1 MKRRTFLAATGATG
15 AVAGLAACGGS
26 DDGSSGGSGSTTL
39 TVAAG
44 VAPQP
49 WDPKDAG
56 LGNNAWYYQPVYDP
70 LLSVD
75 ADGEIGE
82 NLATAW
88 EYDDTA
94 TILTLTLREG
104 VTFTDGTA
112 FDATAVK
119 ANLENTRTGSNE
131 AATNIASI
139 ASVEA
144 VDATTA
150 KITLSAPDPSLLS
163 NLATVS
169 GMMASPKVVG
179 TDSLQTTPVGSGPYV
194 LSTSG
199 TTAGSQYTFTRN
211 ADYWNAEKF
220 PFDTVVIKY
229 MSDTT
234 ALVNALRSGQID
246 GGQISDYKQAA
257 PLEGAGLTVA
267 KYAMGDVDG
276 LYIWDRS
283 GSIAPAL
290 ADVRVRQALNMAF
303 DRDAII
309 ASAAGGLGSPTQQ
322 IFNQDA
328 SAYDATLDDTYSYD
342 VDGAKTLLAEAGYPN
357 GFEVTMPDLSTFFP
371 APQAAVT
378 EALQAIGITPNYE
391 TVPADQLINDL
402 LSAKWAM
409 SYFSLG
415 SYRSWDTVQIQVKPD
430 SLWNLFKTQDP
441 KVDELIQTAQASL
454 DEAEQKAAFTEL
466 NTYLVEQA
474 WNAPWSHREQYY
486 ASSKNVTVTM
496 RSFAPGPWLVDFAPA
511 S

>member
-26 DDGSSGGSGSTTL
+26 DNGSSGGSGSTTL

-70 LLSVD
+70 LLHVD
-75 ADGEIGE
+75 TDGEITE

-94 TILTLTLREG
+94 TVLTLTLREG

-119 ANLENTRTGSNE
+119 ANLESTKTGSNE

-179 TDSLQTTPVGSGPYV
+179 QASLQTTPVGSGPYV
-194 LSTSG
+194 LATSG

-211 ADYWNAEKF
+211 ADYWNKDKF
-220 PFDTVVIKY
+220 PYDTIVIKY
-229 MSDTT
+229 MSDPT
-234 ALVNALRSGQID
+234 ALVNALRSGQLD
-246 GGQISDYKQAA
+246 GGQINDYKQAE
-257 PLEGAGLTVA
+257 PLKGAGLTVE
-267 KYAMGDVDG
+267 KYSTGDIDG
-276 LYIWDRS
+276 IYIWDRD
-283 GSIAPAL
+283 GTMVPAL
-290 ADVRVRQALNMAF
+290 KDVRVRQAINMAF

-309 ASAAGGLGSPTQQ
+309 TSVAGGLGTKTEQ
-322 IFNQDA
+322 IFNEDA
-328 SAYDATLDDTYSYD
+328 SAFDATLDDTYSYD
-342 VDGAKTLLAEAGYPN
+342 VAGAKALLAEAGYPD
-357 GFEVTMPDLSTFFP
+357 GFEVAMPDLSSFFP
-371 APQAAVT
+371 AAQAAVT
-378 EALQAIGITPNYE
+378 EGLQAIGITPKYDA
-391 TVPADQLINDL
+391 VPADQLINDL
-402 LSAKWAM
+402 LGAKWAM
-409 SYFSLG
+409 SYFVLA
-415 SYRSWDTVQIQVKPD
+415 SYRSWDSVQIQVKPT
-430 SLWNLFKTQDP
+430 SLWNLFKSTDP
-441 KVDELIQTAQASL
+441 QVETLIDTAQKALDETAQA
-454 DEAEQKAAFTEL
+454 AAFTEL
-466 NTYLVEQA
+466 NTYLVQQA
-474 WNAPWSHREQYY
+474 WNAPWSHRQAYY
-486 ASSKNVTVTM
+486 ASSTKTKVTM
-496 RSFAPGPWLVDFAPA
+496 RSFAPGPWLYDFTPA